1 MDSPRC
7 MARCLT
13 NGLTR
18 AVRAPA
24 GFLRS
29 LMGVSQRD
37 SPDGYSPPVT
47 NVEQGY
53 EWLSERA
60 ANAFERLNAI
70 QIVEGSPIIDD
81 DQFFH
86 PIYRTLS
93 QDVTQCLL
101 SALDHLRF
109 LVWSLKTRDKPY
121 PLAQATLIRTAIT
134 GAATAL
140 WMVSGSTP
148 LDRRCRAMEFM
159 FNDLRSQLIWMN
171 STLDEPMHRQ
181 EKSPEEI
188 ARFEAWKSDVERR
201 LDWIVQQANTLLTP
215 PKPFAR
221 GTYKGN
227 TTSDTDMVKAAG
239 AITPALGTEGWNPE
253 LVLLNTWQLLSGYA
267 HARPWAY
274 SLGTRMVVNDP
285 EPDPVTRTIKVTAEG
300 DPDRLLDFAFR
311 AMIVVENG
319 IGWLDTLSREVP

>member
-1 MDSPRC
+1 VTAGP
-7 MARCLT
+7 RCLT
-13 NGLTR
+13 NGLLR
-18 AVRAPA
+18 AVGAPA

-29 LMGVSQRD
+29 LMGVIQRD
-37 SPDGYSPPVT
+37 APKGYPPAVT

-60 ANAFERLNAI
+60 ANAFERLDAI
-70 QIVEGSPIIDD
+70 QVVEGSPLLAD

-86 PIYRTLS
+86 PIHRTLS

-109 LVWSLKTRDKPY
+109 LVWSLKARDKPY
-121 PLAQATLIRTAIT
+121 PLAQATLIRTATT

-140 WMVSGSTP
+140 WIVSGRTP
-148 LDRRCRAMEFM
+148 LDRRCRALEFM
-159 FNDLRSQLIWMN
+159 FNDLRSQLTWMN
-171 STLDEPMHRQ
+171 STLDEPRHRQ

-188 ARFEAWKSDVERR
+188 SDFGAKKSEVERR
-201 LDWIVQQANTLLTP
+201 LDWIVLQANTLLAPT
-215 PKPFAR
+215 KPFTR
-221 GTYKGN
+221 GSYKGN

-239 AITPALGTEGWNPE
+239 AITSALGTDGWNPE

-274 SLGTRMVVNDP
+274 SLGTRMTVSDP
-285 EPDPVTRTIKVTAEG
+285 EPDPVTGTIRMTAEG

-311 AMIVVENG
+311 AIIVVENG
-319 IGWLDTLSREVP
+319 IGSLETISRKVP